1 MFMRKTL
8 CIAAGVMLVLAALL
22 LIFAAINK
30 HSDARD
36 NAGTGSESDIER
48 NRTSTPYR
56 NRTSTPYV
64 PTSPS
69 TFPPAQATL
78 IGEKNKFGT
87 F

>member
-36 NAGTGSESDIER
+36 NSGTGSESDIER
-48 NRTSTPYR
+48 NRTSTPY
-56 NRTSTPYV
+56 V
-64 PTSPS
+64 PTSTSS

>member
-8 CIAAGVMLVLAALL
+8 CIAAGIMLVLAALL

-36 NAGTGSESDIER
+36 SAGTGSESDIER
-48 NRTSTPYR
+48 S
-56 NRTSTPYV
+56 RTSTPYV
-64 PTSPS
+64 STTLPS
-69 TFPPAQATL
+69 ALSPAQTTL